1 MDTEQSHRSAGVI
14 NIEIITFNFINL
26 SPWIIIIIKSHVDNF
41 EETAD
46 HIKVAEHS
54 FRAVSSVV

>member
-1 MDTEQSHRSAGVI
+1 MDTEQNHRSAGVI

-26 SPWIIIIIKSHVDNF
+26 SDPWIIITKSHVDNF

-46 HIKVAEHS
+46 QFIK
-54 FRAVSSVV
+54 